1 MNIRQ
6 VLIISASVI
15 LAGSIFLWARTS
27 ANRPAPVANIV
38 APKPSIEISK
48 VLVAKRDFVVGD
60 RITPDSIGWQ
70 DWPKTGMS
78 PAFITQ
84 IGFPKAIE
92 DYANAVV
99 TQSLVVGE
107 PIIMSKIVQ
116 AGANNGVMAA
126 LLTPGM
132 RATTVSI
139 TADTGVAGFILP
151 NNRVDVLL
159 TRAIPITTNGQTTNR
174 TVSSIVF
181 ENVRVLA
188 IDQNVAMA
196 KEQKTITGATATLEL
211 SATDS
216 EKLETADNLGDIS
229 LVLRGY
235 SDAAGPTVSRANP
248 ESMAQPS
255 AQNTNRN
262 TQVQSMPQVQAQ
274 ADPARSVKIYRGGQ

>member
-27 ANRPAPVANIV
+27 ANRPTPVANIT
-38 APKPSIEISK
+38 APKPNIEISK

-159 TRAIPITTNGQTTNR
+159 TRAIPITINGQTTNR

-211 SATDS
+211 TSTDS

-235 SDAAGPTVSRANP
+235 SDASGPTVSRSNP
-248 ESMAQPS
+248 EAMAQPT
-255 AQNTNRN
+255 AQNSNRN
-262 TQVQSMPQVQAQ
+262 TQTQPMPQVQAQ